1 MYHTSDPDQVKT
13 RDCTGRKLPVQVNAG
28 RPRLH
33 RAAQSVWS
41 ERIMSRRTAGVG
53 CLCRRAKRLEK
64 WFGRWCRVIV
74 TGVVLV
80 WMDRK
85 HWYGTRAAVIHLAG
99 LDLIRAEWALTHA
112 TRLW

>member
-1 MYHTSDPDQVKT
+1 MVRADYVQKDS
-13 RDCTGRKLPVQVNAG
+13 RRGLPVQKG
-28 RPRLH
+28 K
-33 RAAQSVWS
+33 
-41 ERIMSRRTAGVG
+41 TFG
-53 CLCRRAKRLEK
+53 K

-85 HWYGTRAAVIHLAG
+85 HWYGTRATVIHLAG

-112 TRLW
+112 ARLWLKTLGMCMMRYARRGDGLLMET